1 MISSERRIQR
11 EKRTIAVMI
20 GMYCAAHH
28 DEGRP
33 TCAECGELREYAF
46 ARIDKCPFHFHK
58 PTCVNCPI
66 HCYNSAMRERVR
78 VVMRYAGPR
87 MPLRHPWLALMH
99 VLDGRRQVE
108 WEPRRTRARRP
119 GEEAG

>member
-1 MISSERRIQR
+1 MNSTPRRVRR

-20 GMYCAAHH
+20 DMYCADHH
-28 DEGRP
+28 DREA
-33 TCAECGELREYAF
+33 CAECSGLRDYAF

-66 HCYNSAMRERVR
+66 HCYRPTMRDRVR
-78 VVMRYAGPR
+78 EVMRYAGPR

-99 VLDGRRQVE
+99 LLDGRRQVE
-108 WEPRRTRARRP
+108 WEPGRRQRRP
-119 GEEAG
+119 ANEETG